1 MQVTPVVPPLAA
13 NVDLILLKKRPWC
26 GILCFAVMKHVMLAI
41 YLSLQA
47 ILSTVHDQAE
57 QRAGYMYNPDMVA
70 LVFFLLSSIH
80 VSSIVHVAWK
90 LGCCPR
96 RLSPPAIRQNKVKP
110 KATIDRANSMSSVLA
125 SPKWIILFNLVE
137 IICQSYEGIL
147 LASKVSD
154 RTIVGF
160 YIVLVVLHAILTPLL
175 FVFRHSMAKV
185 LFTNVLLSWI
195 SLALSCLIH
204 LFCLILPLLHYKFID
219 SNVARDPLWLT
230 KFVLYVQ
237 YNSVTSSVDFAA
249 KSILQLGSLITVW
262 RLEKLAITF
271 FSSQAD
277 RTRSLLSVG
286 PLRQTS
292 NAAHRRLV
300 VYLSCSVLWGV
311 VLFISL
317 IQALWIRQPCPPTC
331 QASLANLWD
340 STCQCMFVH
349 VNCVQTNSQDVESA
363 LQSSQLGLNLFGI
376 LVSQCD
382 LVDGIANATLHQFPA
397 LSYVSIQFTK
407 TKAWDARLPPTTA
420 FFTTSN
426 NHFTALPAIL
436 QQELPLSL
444 VSLSFS
450 HQPMATSP
458 VIPQSWKVL
467 SRLEMT
473 DVNLSTFV
481 NFTGFSL
488 VTLRIAN
495 NNLTQW
501 PPSIMAMPSLLELDI
516 SGNALQIVP
525 WKYVVDSPPSLL
537 RLCGNPVQGVNRSE
551 LFPVYQKLQ
560 SASCL
565 PVCAPQCFPYMVGNY
580 VCDLACFNAAC
591 GYDAG
596 DCQAFAFT

>member
-1 MQVTPVVPPLAA
+1 MQVTPVVPPLSA
-13 NVDLILLKKRPWC
+13 NVDFILLKKWPWC

-47 ILSTVHDQAE
+47 ILNAVQDQAE
-57 QRAGYMYNPDMVA
+57 QRAGYMYDPDMVA
-70 LVFFLLSSIH
+70 LVFFLLSSVH
-80 VSSIVHVAWK
+80 ASSIIHVAWK

-96 RLSPPAIRQNKVKP
+96 RLSQPAIRQKKVKP
-110 KATIDRANSMSSVLA
+110 KATIDREFHELSA
-125 SPKWIILFNLVE
+125 SKP
-137 IICQSYEGIL
+137 QSYEAIIF
-147 LASKVSD
+147 ATKVSD
-154 RTIVGF
+154 RTIVGLYVF
-160 YIVLVVLHAILTPLL
+160 LVVLHAVLTPLL

-185 LFTNVLLSWI
+185 LLTNVLLSWI

-204 LFCLILPLLHYKFID
+204 LFCLILPLLHCKFID
-219 SNVARDPLWLT
+219 SNVAKDPLWLT

-237 YNSVTSSVDFAA
+237 YNTVTSSVDFVA

-277 RTRSLLSVG
+277 RARTLSSVG
-286 PLRQTS
+286 PLPQMS
-292 NAAHRRLV
+292 NAGHRRLV

-311 VLFISL
+311 VLFVSL

-349 VNCVQTNSQDVESA
+349 VKCAKTNSQDVDSA
-363 LQSSQLGLNLFGI
+363 LQSSQLGSNLFGI

-382 LVDGIANATLHQFPA
+382 LYDGIANATLHQFPA

-407 TKAWDARLPPTTA
+407 TKAWDSRLPPTTA
-420 FFTTSN
+420 YFTVSN
-426 NHFTALPAIL
+426 NLFTAIPAIL
-436 QQELPLSL
+436 QHDLPLSL

-458 VIPQSWKVL
+458 VIPQSWKIV

-473 DVNLSTFV
+473 DVNLSAFV
-481 NFTGFSL
+481 NLTGFSL

-501 PPSIMAMPSLLELDI
+501 PPSIMSMSSLLELDI
-516 SGNALQIVP
+516 SGNALQIMP
-525 WKYVVDSPPSLL
+525 WKYVVNSPPSLL
-537 RLCGNPVQGVNRSE
+537 RLCGNPVQGVNPSE
-551 LFPVYQKLQ
+551 LLPVYQKLQ

-565 PVCAPQCFPYMVGNY
+565 PLCAPQCFPYMVGNY